1 MYIDPKHLRR
11 AGRFDLGQ
19 FKPVTPAGAR
29 GIEAEQPKSR

>member
-19 FKPVTPAGAR
+19 FKPVIPAGAR
-29 GIEAEQPKSR
+29 GIDAKRPISR